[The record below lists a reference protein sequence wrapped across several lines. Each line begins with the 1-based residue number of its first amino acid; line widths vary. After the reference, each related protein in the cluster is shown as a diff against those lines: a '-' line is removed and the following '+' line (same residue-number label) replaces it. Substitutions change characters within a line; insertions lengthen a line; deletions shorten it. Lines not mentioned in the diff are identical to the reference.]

1 MNLQRNFLEG
11 FENAKNFF
19 AEKFFSFSRKI
30 FQDQKN
36 FLEPYVV
43 NVYKNFVA
51 GVSAIAQ
58 KAQEDERYW
67 EEGGIRIQENS
78 PKSGGREETQTK

>member
-1 MNLQRNFLEG
+1 MKFSKEFLQENFQ
-11 FENAKNFF
+11 NSKNFF
-19 AEKFFSFSRKI
+19 SKI
-30 FQDQKN
+30 FQQN

-43 NVYKNFVA
+43 NVYKNFIA
-51 GVSAIAQ
+51 GVNAIA
-58 KAQEDERYW
+58 KATQEDERFW

>member
-19 AEKFFSFSRKI
+19 AEKFFKT
-30 FQDQKN
+30 QEN
-36 FLEPYVV
+36 FLEPLAV
-43 NVYKNFVA
+43 NVYKNFLA
-51 GVSAIAQ
+51 GVSAIA
-58 KAQEDERYW
+58 KKTQEDEQYW
-67 EEGGIRIQENS
+67 EEGGIRIQKNS

>member
-11 FENAKNFF
+11 FQNSVKFF
-19 AEKFFSFSRKI
+19 AEKFFKT
-30 FQDQKN
+30 QEN

-43 NVYKNFVA
+43 NVYKNFIA
-51 GVSAIAQ
+51 GVNSIAQ
-58 KAQEDERYW
+58 ATQEDERYW

-78 PKSGGREETQTK
+78 PKNGGREETQTK